1 MNALIDLEHCRE
13 SMTIS
18 LNGVDHAVR
27 LAGTIEEPYF
37 CGKDICD
44 VLGYKNSHKALK
56 THVPSKYKKEL
67 SYFNGSNEPNE
78 LCPNMG
84 HNSLGSFEPLTYHD
98 GKVIYVN
105 EPGLYSLIMNSST
118 KFATMFQELVFE
130 TILPSIRQY
139 GSYQAEMRLTETM
152 AQLAIRDRSYE
163 EERQRAEEERQRA
176 EEEKQRA
183 EVRLEEEKQRAE
195 EFRDQIKTNEKY
207 TLVLKNLMID
217 DRQRE
222 KTQVVY
228 ISTSRNYA
236 NQNRFK
242 VGGVESVAKL
252 TPRLS
257 AYNGRSASGDE
268 WYFSDVFLVA
278 DYRQIE
284 TRLKDLIGTF
294 RDKKGKEIY
303 VLHYTNINYVV
314 RYLCE
319 HYNDEVDE
327 VNSKLAEFISNLHPH
342 NLRPIVPEP
351 YTANFANIT
360 TLKENGTVT
369 NTTLQ
374 AKSEKDFSAQLAKYI
389 LTLDSTT
396 TQISKKKVF
405 DDLKVKIGRNKK
417 FPMLVQFFGQFR
429 PDIKI
434 IFKE

>member
-1 MNALIDLEHCRE
+1 MVQMNLMRWGGFPP
-13 SMTIS
+13 T
-18 LNGVDHAVR
+18 
-27 LAGTIEEPYF
+27 
-37 CGKDICD
+37 
-44 VLGYKNSHKALK
+44 
-56 THVPSKYKKEL
+56 
-67 SYFNGSNEPNE
+67 
-78 LCPNMG
+78 
-84 HNSLGSFEPLTYHD
+84 SLGSFEPLSFND

-105 EPGLYSLIMNSST
+105 EPGLYALIMNSKT
-118 KFATMFQELVFE
+118 PFATSFQELVFE

-163 EERQRAEEERQRA
+163 EER
-176 EEEKQRA
+176 KRA

-195 EFRDQIKTNEKY
+195 VLRDQIKTNEKY

-303 VLHYTNINYVV
+303 VLHYTNINYIV